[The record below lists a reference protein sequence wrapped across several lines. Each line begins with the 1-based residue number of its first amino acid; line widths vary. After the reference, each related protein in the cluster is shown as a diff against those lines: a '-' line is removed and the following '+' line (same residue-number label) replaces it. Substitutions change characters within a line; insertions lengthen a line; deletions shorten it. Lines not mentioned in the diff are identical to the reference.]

1 MSGWKTWAGAV
12 AVILALGAAMPA
24 LGGSQP
30 SVGVVS
36 YNIDD
41 QISEARDALRLAR
54 NTLSQAT
61 RKSESLL
68 RQADKTTDLKKKLAL
83 LQEAADILKT
93 SVTLKRQIEALEDSL
108 EKLSVRRDAL
118 LTAQRLAE
126 EQRAQSVAKETVVTY
141 ATAVAGE
148 ADASEEKWPDYES
161 DRQVVTAALLTLKQD
176 SDLWRSA
183 SDATELLLAIKSVEG
198 QFRSIT
204 SVVDHIQFI
213 KILEAYPPDQ
223 VVDAEIWADLELEKM
238 GVNAITGLVEKSVG
252 MAIDEYFED
261 HPTEGIVNAALVK
274 SLVDTAFTVATAE
287 PGSSPYGFAVDKG
300 LEIIDEYLEFR
311 AEKDDV
317 LSEVVGGAKL
327 YAKLQ
332 EIGVIDQQEIV
343 GFMSVNRTSANGMM
357 TSAEAFSVD
366 TGRKITLVNTLLQ
379 LKSEQQMGKS
389 QTATRQSLADLI
401 KNFEDTPVSVLDRVT
416 GRTLDYGDFTQGV
429 AFELGVKGWAAP

>member
-1 MSGWKTWAGAV
+1 MSGWRTLAGALAV
-12 AVILALGAAMPA
+12 ALALGVAVPA

-41 QISEARDALRLAR
+41 QISQARDALRLAR

-83 LQEAADILKT
+83 LQEVAMILQT
-93 SVTLKRQIEALEDSL
+93 SVTLKRQIEDLEESL
-108 EKLSVRRDAL
+108 EKLSVKRDAL

-141 ATAVAGE
+141 AAAVAGE
-148 ADASEEKWPDYES
+148 AGASEENWPDYES

-176 SDLWRSA
+176 SELWRSA

-213 KILEAYPPDQ
+213 KILGAYPPDQ
-223 VVDAEIWADLELEKM
+223 VVDARIWADLELEKM
-238 GVNAITGLVEKSVG
+238 GVNAIAGLVEKSVDV
-252 MAIDEYFED
+252 AIDEYFED

-274 SLVDTAFTVATAE
+274 SFVDTAFTVVTAE
-287 PGSSPYGFAVDKG
+287 PGTTPYGFAVDKG
-300 LEIIDEYLEFR
+300 LEIIDEYLKFR

-332 EIGVIDQQEIV
+332 EIGVIDQQDIV
-343 GFMSVNRTSANGMM
+343 GFMSVNGMSANGMM
-357 TSAEAFSVD
+357 TSEEAFSVD

-379 LKSEQQMGKS
+379 LKSEQQTGKS

-401 KNFEDTPVSVLDRVT
+401 KNFEDTPVSVLDSVT

-429 AFELGVKGWAAP
+429 AFELGVKGWTAP